1 MRIRIL
7 PEAERDL
14 DIGCDFY
21 DSQSPG
27 AARFFLR
34 GLLDDIDGLLK
45 HAGVHELDCGFFRA
59 ISKRFPF
66 AKYLPIWN
74 QRPRIPG
81 AMSGTQ
87 GPAGLVRNRRCKP
100 ARVPRWATAHPSA
113 PAAIG
118 RSRGRGA
125 DRRP

>member
-45 HAGVHELDCGFFRA
+45 HAGVHEQYCGFFRA

-66 AKYLPIWN
+66 AIFYALSEDTIDIYAVLDCRQDPDAITS
-74 QRPRIPG
+74 RLG
-81 AMSGTQ
+81 E
-87 GPAGLVRNRRCKP
+87 RNIDRE
-100 ARVPRWATAHPSA
+100 T
-113 PAAIG
+113 
-118 RSRGRGA
+118 RS
-125 DRRP
+125 